1 MTILIVAST
10 EDSWTAD
17 AVHES
22 LLADGAD
29 AVRLVTDHFPLS
41 VRMAAHSGNAG
52 ENARLFIDGRTI
64 DLASV
69 SAVWHRR
76 WRTAATVTSLDIPD
90 DVRQAIQRESTA
102 SLEGVVGALPCF
114 HLDQPA
120 TIARAR
126 NRPLQLALARQLGIE
141 VPRTL
146 TTNSP
151 QDALSF
157 FDECNGDVV
166 VKMLSSFSVRDENGH
181 DQVVMTNR
189 VTSEHLR
196 KIDTLSKCP
205 MTFQERIPKSMELRI
220 TVVGCEIF
228 AASVESGLE
237 PTAETDFRRSFVKL
251 SQHWKPYRLPPEFA
265 ERLLAFMD
273 ALQMNYGA
281 IDVIV
286 TPDGRYVFLE
296 DNPVGQFGWVEHAT
310 GMPIARTIAR
320 LLTGGVQRRV
330 DLPTVSCNLG
340 SFARSAN

>member
-1 MTILIVAST
+1 MTILIVASD
-10 EDSWTAD
+10 EDSWTAN

-29 AVRLVTDHFPLS
+29 AVRLVTEHFPLS
-41 VRMAAHSGNAG
+41 LRMVAHCGNTG
-52 ENARLFIDGRTI
+52 ENAQLFIDGRMV

-76 WRTAATVTSLDIPD
+76 WRTAATVTSLAIPD
-90 DVRQAIQRESTA
+90 DVRQGIQRESAA
-102 SLEGVVGALPCF
+102 SLEGVIGALPCF

-120 TIARAR
+120 AIARAR
-126 NRPLQLALARQLGIE
+126 NRPLQLVLARQLGIDI
-141 VPRTL
+141 PRTL

-157 FDECNGDVV
+157 FDDCNGDVI
-166 VKMLSSFSVRDENGH
+166 VKMLSSFSVRDESGH
-181 DQVVMTNR
+181 DKVVMTNR

-196 KIDTLSKCP
+196 KIDTLSTCP
-205 MTFQERIPKSMELRI
+205 MTFQERIQKSMELRI
-220 TVVGCEIF
+220 TVVGYEIF
-228 AASVESGLE
+228 AASVDSGLE
-237 PTAETDFRRSFVKL
+237 PMAETDFRRGFATL

-265 ERLLAFMD
+265 GKLLALMD

-310 GMPIARTIAR
+310 GMPIARTIAG
-320 LLTGGVQRRV
+320 LLTGRVPRRV

-340 SFARSAN
+340 DFARSTV